1 MLPTDGSWLEG
12 HSQSIQSDRSPLN
25 ANVAF
30 LYGSLF
36 SFDRIQNN
44 ATAFHGDG
52 LCQVMLVRRETER
65 PGGEGGPLA
74 LFNIPHYLAPNMEIR
89 DVDLLFE
96 VNGSTILEA
105 NTFKRRA
112 ETRKYLGG

>member
-1 MLPTDGSWLEG
+1 MPASLSYMVRCSLSTEFKITLLPFTAMACAQLCWCEGRPRDLEG
-12 HSQSIQSDRSPLN
+12 
-25 ANVAF
+25 
-30 LYGSLF
+30 
-36 SFDRIQNN
+36 
-44 ATAFHGDG
+44 
-52 LCQVMLVRRETER
+52 
-65 PGGEGGPLA
+65 GGPLA

>member
-1 MLPTDGSWLEG
+1 MPSYVG
-12 HSQSIQSDRSPLN
+12 
-25 ANVAF
+25 AK
-30 LYGSLF
+30 
-36 SFDRIQNN
+36 
-44 ATAFHGDG
+44 GD
-52 LCQVMLVRRETER
+52 RETW
-65 PGGEGGPLA
+65 GEGGPLA